1 MANKI
6 RNLMDDPMP
15 FEGGGSGG
23 GSRSSGSYLK
33 SQKAHLTAAG
43 VGTAATVGT
52 IYKDMKN
59 AQDEREAAA
68 ELKRESR
75 GVRKNSTDLA
85 RDEAQEMNMLEQ
97 TDKASRAASKDM
109 GFAKGGSASSR
120 ADGIATKGKTR
131 GTIIMCG
138 GGMYKK

>member
-33 SQKAHLTAAG
+33 SQKAPLTAAG

-52 IYKDMKN
+52 IYKDIKD
-59 AQDEREAAA
+59 AKDEREAAA

-75 GVRKNSTDLA
+75 GVRKNSTDIA
-85 RDEAQEMNMLEQ
+85 RDDAREMKMQEQNE
-97 TDKASRAASKDM
+97 KASDAASKDM
-109 GFAKGGSASSR
+109 GFAKGGSASAR
-120 ADGIATKGKTR
+120 ADGCCTKGKTR
-131 GTIIMCG
+131 GKM
-138 GGMYKK
+138 M

>member
-23 GSRSSGSYLK
+23 GSRSSGSYIK
-33 SQKAHLTAAG
+33 SQKAPLTAAG

-85 RDEAQEMNMLEQ
+85 RDEAREMKSQNENE
-97 TDKASRAASKDM
+97 KASDAASKDM
-109 GFAKGGSASSR
+109 GFAKGGSASAR
-120 ADGIATKGKTR
+120 ADGCCTKGKTR
-131 GTIIMCG
+131 GKM
-138 GGMYKK
+138 M